1 MKKAAVITVSII
13 LFVILLGLN
22 YLLWDI
28 SSKKES
34 IQELE
39 SKEMS
44 KQESLDR
51 VLMDL
56 YEEREDN
63 LELQTRIAE
72 LEKEVSDSKFEIDK
86 LKIEKLDIY
95 NIIGIKNDIVY
106 QLKKTTDTK
115 HYRGI
120 LDEWIGNINNRE
132 YFYAYSS
139 HNEKNIF
146 NDRTDILFTRY
157 GELFMNIEFME
168 ISDMK
173 IRVLDNA
180 DAVDEEAKNRLV
192 FDVLMSVELI
202 KNEEGFPVED
212 PLFDNGINH
221 FKVTMSFDMSQW
233 KWIIWTIE

>member
-51 VLMDL
+51 VLIDL
-56 YEEREDN
+56 YEERENN
-63 LELQTRIAE
+63 LELQARIAE
-72 LEKEVSDSKFEIDK
+72 LEKEVSDNESEIHK
-86 LKIEKLDIY
+86 LITEKLDLHTV
-95 NIIGIKNDIVY
+95 IGIKNDIIY
-106 QLKKTTDTK
+106 QLKKTTDTR

-120 LDEWIGNINNRE
+120 LEEWAGYINNGE

-139 HNEKNIF
+139 HSEKNIF
-146 NDRTDILFTRY
+146 NGRTDILFTRY

-168 ISDMK
+168 ITDMK
-173 IRVLDNA
+173 VRVLDNA

-192 FDVLMSVELI
+192 FDVLMNVELL
-202 KNEEGFPVED
+202 KDGEGFPVED